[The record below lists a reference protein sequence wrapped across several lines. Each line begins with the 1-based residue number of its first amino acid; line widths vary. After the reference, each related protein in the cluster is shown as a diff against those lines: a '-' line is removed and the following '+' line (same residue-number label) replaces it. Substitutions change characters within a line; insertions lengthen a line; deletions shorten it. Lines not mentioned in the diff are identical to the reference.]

1 MKKRSDKSKVPRVAD
16 RFSEVILD
24 KPILEFGYPVAGDD
38 DDDDDS
44 DFSSLLSKSQKT
56 PFSILASNLYN
67 VDYNNRIIVIKDRI
81 DEKCFVYAQMIENW
95 NRYDKMGL
103 DMKEKYLSILKNDNG
118 AKSIF
123 APENDEEAENKAE
136 KLIQDHP
143 EIMDVINFI
152 SPYNLSETSLINFK
166 SDPIRIKFNSP
177 GGWLVAYQTLAD
189 VINLSKTKIIGINM
203 GMAYSAAAF
212 LLVACHERLALP
224 KSRMMV
230 HRGSGGIFGTYEQT
244 ENSQRNYSAE
254 VNEMI
259 ESFIK
264 RTKLTKKELNKRM
277 NPDMYLSSKEAL
289 KYGLIDRIV
298 DNIDDII

>member
-1 MKKRSDKSKVPRVAD
+1 MKKKSDKSKVPRIAD
-16 RFSEVILD
+16 RFSEVVLD
-24 KPILEFGYPVAGDD
+24 KPILEFGYPVASD

-44 DFSSLLSKSQKT
+44 DFSSLLSRSQKT
-56 PFSILASNLYN
+56 PFSLIAASLYN
-67 VDYNNRIIVIKDRI
+67 VDYSNRIIVIKDRI

-95 NRYDKMGL
+95 NRYDKIGMEV
-103 DMKEKYLSILKNDNG
+103 KEKYLSILQNNAD
-118 AKSIF
+118 AKLIF
-123 APENDEEAENKAE
+123 ASEDDEEAENKSE
-136 KLIQDHP
+136 KLIQDYP
-143 EIMDVINFI
+143 EIMDVIDFI
-152 SPYNLSETSLINFK
+152 SPYNLSETSLVNFNA
-166 SDPIRIKFNSP
+166 DPIRIKFNSP

-230 HRGSGGIFGTYEQT
+230 HRGSGGVFGTYEQT
-244 ENSQRNYSAE
+244 ENSHRNYSAE

-259 ESFIK
+259 DSFIK

-277 NPDMYLSSKEAL
+277 NPDMYLSAKEAL

>member
-1 MKKRSDKSKVPRVAD
+1 MKKKSDKSKVPRIAD
-16 RFSEVILD
+16 RFSEVVLD
-24 KPILEFGYPVAGDD
+24 KPILEFGYPVASD

-44 DFSSLLSKSQKT
+44 DFSSLLSRSQKT
-56 PFSILASNLYN
+56 PFSLIAASLYN
-67 VDYNNRIIVIKDRI
+67 VDYSNRIIVIKDRI

-95 NRYDKMGL
+95 NRYDKIGMEV
-103 DMKEKYLSILKNDNG
+103 KEKYLSILQNNAD
-118 AKSIF
+118 AKLIF
-123 APENDEEAENKAE
+123 APEDDEEAENKSE
-136 KLIQDHP
+136 KLIQDYP
-143 EIMDVINFI
+143 EIMDVIDFI
-152 SPYNLSETSLINFK
+152 SPYNLSETSLVNFNA
-166 SDPIRIKFNSP
+166 DPIRIKFNSP

-230 HRGSGGIFGTYEQT
+230 HRGSGGVFGTYEQT
-244 ENSQRNYSAE
+244 ENSHRNYSAE

-259 ESFIK
+259 DSFIK

-277 NPDMYLSSKEAL
+277 NPDMYLSAKEAL

>member
-1 MKKRSDKSKVPRVAD
+1 MKKKSDKSKIPRIAD
-16 RFSEVILD
+16 RFSEVVLD
-24 KPILEFGYPVAGDD
+24 KPILEFGYPVASD

-44 DFSSLLSKSQKT
+44 DFSSLLSRSQKT
-56 PFSILASNLYN
+56 PFSILADSLYN

-103 DMKEKYLSILKNDNG
+103 AAKEKYLSILKSNAD

-123 APENDEEAENKAE
+123 APEDDEEAEDKAE
-136 KLIQDHP
+136 KVIQEYP

-152 SPYNLSETSLINFK
+152 SPYNLSESGLINFK
-166 SDPIRIKFNSP
+166 AEPIRIKFNSP

-212 LLVACHERLALP
+212 LLVACNERLALP

-277 NPDMYLSSKEAL
+277 NPDMYLSAKEAL

-298 DNIDDII
+298 YNIDDII